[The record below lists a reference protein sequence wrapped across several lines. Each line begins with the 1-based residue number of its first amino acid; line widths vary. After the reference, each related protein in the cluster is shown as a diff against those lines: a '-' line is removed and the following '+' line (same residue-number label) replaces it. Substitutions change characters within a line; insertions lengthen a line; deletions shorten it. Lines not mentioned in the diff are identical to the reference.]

1 MSRCAVF
8 FPFTAAAVGRHQLC
22 LQTWSGFSLE
32 HGNISPGSHL
42 LSGGGKPGAALDFHI
57 TVSHYIHFIREVLVI
72 KIDMQLFPQ
81 MATSASPQ
89 DVSVPESA
97 GRWCAVLLS
106 SLWLTPGK
114 AQEEYS
120 RGFLL
125 SFPQYKF

>member
-1 MSRCAVF
+1 MATFLQVLICFLVE
-8 FPFTAAAVGRHQLC
+8 VNLEQLGQ
-22 LQTWSGFSLE
+22 LVE
-32 HGNISPGSHL
+32 V
-42 LSGGGKPGAALDFHI
+42 ALDFHI

-72 KIDMQLFPQ
+72 KIDMQLSPQ

-120 RGFLL
+120 RGFLS